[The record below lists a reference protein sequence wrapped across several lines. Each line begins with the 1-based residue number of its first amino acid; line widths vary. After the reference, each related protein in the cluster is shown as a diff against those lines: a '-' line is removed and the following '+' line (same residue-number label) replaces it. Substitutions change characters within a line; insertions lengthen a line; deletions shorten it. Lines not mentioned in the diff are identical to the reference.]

1 MTAALTTTAADL
13 ARGIARLDPDE
24 RLQVAATVCR
34 LLADVMDDDEYG
46 TDVSCALLNAASDAE
61 GNLRDL
67 REVVANEE
75 ANATMRRR
83 KA

>member
-1 MTAALTTTAADL
+1 MTAHLTTAAADL

-24 RLQVAATVCR
+24 RLQVAATVFR
-34 LLADVMDDDEYG
+34 LLADALDDGQYG
-46 TDVSCALLNAASDAE
+46 TDVSCSLLDAASDAE
-61 GNLRDL
+61 ANLRDL
-67 REVVANEE
+67 REFVANEK